1 MPDIQLTP
9 RQEEA
14 LAQLQ
19 EKFGEIKS
27 EVEEIGFVL
36 QGSVTERWKKC
47 GKSACRC
54 HDDPDEW
61 HGPYHQWSWKA
72 GGRTS
77 SVSLSQEQAALC
89 RQWLKN
95 NRKLERIIRRLRS
108 LSLRAAR
115 LYGIRRK

>member
-1 MPDIQLTP
+1 MPDIQLTQ

-14 LAQLQ
+14 LVRLH
-19 EKFGEIKS
+19 EKLGEIKS
-27 EVEEIGFVL
+27 EAEEIGFVL

-54 HDDPDEW
+54 HKDPDEW

-72 GGRTS
+72 DGRTA
-77 SVSLSQEQAALC
+77 SVSLSPEQAALC
-89 RQWLKN
+89 RQWVQN
-95 NRKLERIIRRLRS
+95 NRRLERIIRRLRT

-115 LYGIRRK
+115 LYDIRGK